1 MPTARSRLRFR
12 AGFTLLELLITLAI
26 LVMAMAMAWPAVGK
40 LLAKNELRSTAKQVR
55 AALARTRL
63 EAMESGAV
71 RQFRYQPGTRRFE
84 ITRLA
89 ATAEEPAARRDAG
102 GDGDANGGAGGPAE
116 NLLAS
121 GVRWESPDPTGVPL
135 RPVSSDDAR
144 EQAWSA
150 PILFFPNG
158 RTSNARL
165 QLGGRRGF
173 RVPLT
178 LRGVTGTVAIG
189 DVRRAEEPR

>member
-1 MPTARSRLRFR
+1 
-12 AGFTLLELLITLAI
+12 
-26 LVMAMAMAWPAVGK
+26 
-40 LLAKNELRSTAKQVR
+40 
-55 AALARTRL
+55 
-63 EAMESGAV
+63 MESGAV

-89 ATAEEPAARRDAG
+89 ATAEESSAG
-102 GDGDANGGAGGPAE
+102 RGVREDGDAPDTPAE
-116 NLLAS
+116 VLLAS
-121 GVRWESPDPTGVPL
+121 GVRWESPDTTGVPL
-135 RPVSSDDAR
+135 RPALSGDSP
-144 EQAWSA
+144 EQVWSA

-173 RVPLT
+173 LVPLT

-189 DVRRAEEPR
+189 NLQRAEDKR

>member
-1 MPTARSRLRFR
+1 MPTDRPCPPSRE
-12 AGFTLLELLITLAI
+12 AFTLVELLIVLAI
-26 LVMAMAMAWPAVGK
+26 LVMGLAMSWPAVGG
-40 LLAKNELRSTAKQVR
+40 LLAKNELRSAAQQVR
-55 AALARTRL
+55 AALAKTRL

-89 ATAEEPAARRDAG
+89 ATTEQPPARRG
-102 GDGDANGGAGGPAE
+102 VSGDGDATDAPAE
-116 NLLAS
+116 VLLAS
-121 GVRWESPDPTGVPL
+121 GVRWESPDTTGVLL
-135 RPVSSDDAR
+135 RPAPSGDAS

-173 RVPLT
+173 LVPLT

-189 DVRRAEEPR
+189 NLQRAEEQR

>member
-1 MPTARSRLRFR
+1 MPTDRPRSPPRE
-12 AGFTLLELLITLAI
+12 GFTLVELLIVLAI
-26 LVMAMAMAWPAVGK
+26 LVMAMAISWPAVGG
-40 LLAKNELRSTAKQVR
+40 LLAKNELRSAAQQVR
-55 AALARTRL
+55 AALAKTRL

-89 ATAEEPAARRDAG
+89 ATAEESSAG
-102 GDGDANGGAGGPAE
+102 RGVREDGDAPDTPAE
-116 NLLAS
+116 VLLAS
-121 GVRWESPDPTGVPL
+121 GVRWESPDTTGVPL
-135 RPVSSDDAR
+135 RPALSGDSP
-144 EQAWSA
+144 EQVWSA

-173 RVPLT
+173 LVPLT

-189 DVRRAEEPR
+189 NLQRAEEKR